1 MRAALLA
8 MTLAACV
15 PSERSVQ
22 HVLLDHGLDDAEVVG
37 WAPTCTPRRGARFKA
52 RRPTGEAV
60 TGMVCCARDHYACE
74 VAFTSPAPAVAHR

>member
-74 VAFTSPAPAVAHR
+74 VAFTSPAPAGAPR